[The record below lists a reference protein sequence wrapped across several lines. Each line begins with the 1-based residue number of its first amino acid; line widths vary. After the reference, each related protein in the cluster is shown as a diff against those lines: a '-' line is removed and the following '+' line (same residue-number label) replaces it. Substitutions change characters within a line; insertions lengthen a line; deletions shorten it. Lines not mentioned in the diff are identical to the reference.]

1 MQSAKFRLCGPLQ
14 NKDSISSISTWRKKR
29 DRRGTYWLKET
40 EETCQLVAMNG
51 ILDPDSKK
59 ETVKEKKQQQIAN
72 NIYKTIR
79 NLNTGHITDNIKK

>member
-14 NKDSISSISTWRKKR
+14 NKDSISSVSTWRKKR

-59 ETVKEKKQQQIAN
+59 ETVKKK
-72 NIYKTIR
+72 
-79 NLNTGHITDNIKK
+79 KKPTNC

>member
-14 NKDSISSISTWRKKR
+14 NKDSISSVSTWRKKR

-59 ETVKEKKQQQIAN
+59 ETVKKKKPNKLLTAF
-72 NIYKTIR
+72 
-79 NLNTGHITDNIKK
+79 IKQSEIWTQAR